1 MKILF
6 LSLFLLSILFSKV
19 NKEILLIESKIYPKI
34 MMLIKN
40 LEDKNKIQV
49 AIVSNHDTINSAEIL
64 KKLIRS
70 SKLQVNIINKVNLHY
85 DVYITSY
92 LIKKEQIDGLI
103 SHGKILFS
111 ISPNYINNTMF
122 SIYIGPKVYAYINP
136 YLIKKGNIKI
146 NPIIF
151 KVGKIYE

>member
-1 MKILF
+1 MKIFF
-6 LSLFLLSILFSKV
+6 LSLFLSTLLFSTV

-40 LEDKNKIQV
+40 LENKNKIQV
-49 AIVSNHDTINSAEIL
+49 AIVSNHDTINNAEIL
-64 KKLIRS
+64 KKLIHN
-70 SKLQVNIINKVNLHY
+70 SKLQVHIVNKVSLNY
-85 DVYITSY
+85 DVYIMSY
-92 LIKKEQIDGLI
+92 LIKKEQIRRLI
-103 SHGKILFS
+103 SHGKVLFS
-111 ISPNYINNTMF
+111 IVPDYINNSMF